1 MSSRT
6 QAELEAEADGDA
18 LRRFRAMHGAMREL
32 LSADEV
38 ATALKLLAAT
48 LHLGNVAFALDESPS
63 PGRAGSAR
71 RSTEVALLS
80 PHGGAEG
87 AMAHAER
94 LLGCPEL
101 RDVLLAREMAVAN
114 TETLSLAR
122 SPAAAAR
129 ARDVVSQLLYTS
141 LWAWLV
147 QRINER
153 LGEHAAEGGS
163 RLSARG
169 LDGDYDEA
177 AAAERFYDSQ
187 SDALAQ
193 RWIGLLDVF
202 GFESCR
208 HNSFE
213 QLCINFTNEKLL
225 QLCLYDAFLAQAATY
240 VAEGVPHHTIP
251 PPTLLRDNADCVAML
266 NGRLFPL
273 LAEATA
279 LERAGAGAGRASSS
293 AAADA
298 SAAAADSRDAAEQGA
313 MTRADQNFCEALHAA
328 EVGSPLLLQPH
339 QVGSRLRASEGFV
352 LRHYAADLVYHAAGF
367 VAKNSDG
374 VEASFLEALRR
385 STLPALVA
393 IVNAAHPPA
402 SAHAD
407 RMAALNA
414 DAPIGSFPPPP
425 RAAGALSLSRRSS
438 FAKTGAGG
446 APEEVPPLAP
456 PRRRSIDGGGGDG
469 GGGGGGGTVGQQYC
483 AQLGAL
489 TAQLG
494 VASVSFV
501 QCLSPNADRQSLALD
516 GRVLLRQL
524 RSTGARELVQVCRS
538 SHQVRLPLDALWGKL
553 HSLQPMLVELLPR
566 LPPLSARARGYADEV
581 RGVGSADALKAHA
594 FVAALLEVCE
604 VPSDHFLLGRTT
616 LFLRSGTAEFLAD
629 VAALEDGQAAL
640 APVLSRLQFLAER
653 VGAATKL
660 QALARGRKVQHGY
673 QRQRDAAQAIS
684 ERYKLLY
691 WSREYEQ
698 LRLQVV
704 AACLTRTTCAIVV
717 QRRWAR
723 HFRRRQAYA
732 AKLQAGARGLSGRAI
747 ARRNSFAMQQEQ
759 ATRRRAALQLQAAQR
774 GKSARGEASQ
784 KEADAN
790 AAAWARFERVR
801 GAPPRPVEPTL
812 PPKQPKQPRQP
823 PGSQLQSVA
832 AAAAAGAPQA
842 GGGGGGGGFWRRALN
857 KTLGKKESGWDQLTA
872 NGGALLK
879 AGKLAEVAAFAAA
892 AAGEAAE
899 FAAKAVEADPLST
912 DFAAGWRGGAGGW
925 RGTAA
930 VPPTRSSPDEF
941 DDDGVGDAY
950 SFVEP
955 AEEPTAPPPPFSTA
969 SGGGGVVV
977 AKRGVPLAN
986 EERFEALWKQR
997 QLEMREGRPMEWE
1010 PLKWTKG
1017 GDDGQAHAAQFP
1029 GWWFGGS
1036 ALAIG
1041 VDGGGDDG
1049 GAGDADDDD
1058 DAHWVH
1064 AVQAL
1069 RDPPKPSNT
1078 HGRAMAA
1085 EWNESKMTSQTVHDF
1100 VATTTHVALQNEYYH
1115 SHPEVLAGNSR
1126 KDQPQHKNWDRK
1138 HAQVREDTNVPRLDA
1153 RASELLEQAC
1163 FLQAPVSVASGPDS
1177 GAPPGAMMG
1186 AAQGGSPRK
1195 PPPKANSDWFQ
1206 TSYRS
1211 GSLETAV
1218 LKNQATGGRVAK
1230 QMAPD

>member
-1 MSSRT
+1 MPLSPLLFLLLSLSLSLTHTDSSSIAISSPLSSRT

-298 SAAAADSRDAAEQGA
+298 GDAAADSRDAAEQGA

-456 PRRRSIDGGGGDG
+456 PRRRSIDGGGDG

-501 QCLSPNADRQSLALD
+501 QCLSPNADRQSLGLD

-524 RSTGARELVQVCRS
+524 RSTGSRELVQVSRASHQARALLYTHTPCTGRATPQACCTRTRACVVL
-538 SHQVRLPLDALWGKL
+538 HQVRLPLATLWAKL
-553 HSLQPMLVELLPR
+553 KPLQLQLERLLPY
-566 LPPLSARARGYADEV
+566 LPPMSATAQSYAAEVQAAARLATRSPDTV
-581 RGVGSADALKAHA
+581 QAHA
-594 FVAALLEVCE
+594 FVSSLLEACG
-604 VPSDHFLLGRTT
+604 VPQANYLLGHST
-616 LFLRSGTAEFLAD
+616 LFLKPCEAGLFGDEVGPSC
-629 VAALEDGQAAL
+629 VA
-640 APVLSRLQFLAER
+640 V
-653 VGAATKL
+653 
-660 QALARGRKVQHGY
+660 
-673 QRQRDAAQAIS
+673 
-684 ERYKLLY
+684 
-691 WSREYEQ
+691 
-698 LRLQVV
+698 RLQV
-704 AACLTRTTCAIVV
+704 
-717 QRRWAR
+717 
-723 HFRRRQAYA
+723 
-732 AKLQAGARGLSGRAI
+732 LQARV
-747 ARRNSFAMQQEQ
+747 NSAVSLQ
-759 ATRRRAALQLQAAQR
+759 ASARRRASRAAYSSRR
-774 GKSARGEASQ
+774 GSATR
-784 KEADAN
+784 
-790 AAAWARFERVR
+790 
-801 GAPPRPVEPTL
+801 
-812 PPKQPKQPRQP
+812 
-823 PGSQLQSVA
+823 LQSYQRARAEQRSYA
-832 AAAAAGAPQA
+832 AL
-842 GGGGGGGGFWRRALN
+842 R
-857 KTLGKKESGWDQLTA
+857 T
-872 NGGALLK
+872 
-879 AGKLAEVAAFAAA
+879 EVA
-892 AAGEAAE
+892 
-899 FAAKAVEADPLST
+899 LC
-912 DFAAGWRGGAGGW
+912 
-925 RGTAA
+925 
-930 VPPTRSSPDEF
+930 
-941 DDDGVGDAY
+941 
-950 SFVEP
+950 
-955 AEEPTAPPPPFSTA
+955 
-969 SGGGGVVV
+969 
-977 AKRGVPLAN
+977 
-986 EERFEALWKQR
+986 
-997 QLEMREGRPMEWE
+997 
-1010 PLKWTKG
+1010 
-1017 GDDGQAHAAQFP
+1017 H
-1029 GWWFGGS
+1029 
-1036 ALAIG
+1036 
-1041 VDGGGDDG
+1041 
-1049 GAGDADDDD
+1049 
-1058 DAHWVH
+1058 
-1064 AVQAL
+1064 
-1069 RDPPKPSNT
+1069 
-1078 HGRAMAA
+1078 
-1085 EWNESKMTSQTVHDF
+1085 
-1100 VATTTHVALQNEYYH
+1100 
-1115 SHPEVLAGNSR
+1115 
-1126 KDQPQHKNWDRK
+1126 
-1138 HAQVREDTNVPRLDA
+1138 
-1153 RASELLEQAC
+1153 
-1163 FLQAPVSVASGPDS
+1163 
-1177 GAPPGAMMG
+1177 
-1186 AAQGGSPRK
+1186 
-1195 PPPKANSDWFQ
+1195 
-1206 TSYRS
+1206 
-1211 GSLETAV
+1211 
-1218 LKNQATGGRVAK
+1218 
-1230 QMAPD
+1230 